1 MAINI
6 KSVDL
11 IAKKYANR
19 GGAAGADYT
28 DGVSNPRND
37 WATQTAAAAQTYA
50 AGVQAAIG
58 NQSFQKGV
66 NAAGTEKWQRKAKGV
81 GAQRFASGVQAA
93 APDYAKG
100 VGRFL
105 DVLRNI
111 TLPPRAPKGDPA
123 NNQRSLIVQQ
133 TLRAAKVSG

>member
-1 MAINI
+1 VNI

-11 IAKKYANR
+11 IAKKYSNR

-28 DGVSNPRND
+28 DGVNNPRED
-37 WATQTAAAAQTYA
+37 WATKTTAAATTYA
-50 AGVQAAIG
+50 AGVQTAIG
-58 NQSFQKGV
+58 NRSYEKGV
-66 NAAGTEKWQRKAKGV
+66 AAAGTEKWARKAKGV
-81 GAQRFASGVQAA
+81 GAQRYAGGVQAA

-100 VGRFL
+100 VSRYL

-111 TLPPRAPKGDPA
+111 NLPPRAPKGDPA

-133 TLRAAKVSG
+133 ALRAAKVNG